1 MREYVTVQG
10 DLWDSIARQLYDN
23 EALMHILIDANPQ
36 YRNIAVFP
44 ANCILIVPEITRA
57 VRVTWPPWRVG

>member
-1 MREYVTVQG
+1 MRNYTTVQG
-10 DLWDSIARQLYDN
+10 DMWDSIARQLYRN

-36 YRNIAVFP
+36 YRNIAIFP
-44 ANCILIVPEITRA
+44 ANCVLNVPDAPRA